1 MNYRNLNMVFTYIN
15 YIKSWECELTT
26 DREFRIKYYGYG
38 TTARESMDD
47 AVTEYQNAPRGVQEP
62 F

>member
-1 MNYRNLNMVFTYIN
+1 MVFTYIN